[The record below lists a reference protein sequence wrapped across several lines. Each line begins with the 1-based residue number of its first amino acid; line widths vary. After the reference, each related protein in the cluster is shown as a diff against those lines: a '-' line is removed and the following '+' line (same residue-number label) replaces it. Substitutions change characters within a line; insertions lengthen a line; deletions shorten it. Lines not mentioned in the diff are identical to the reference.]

1 MSAAILDPKK
11 ADGVINQKNERE
23 PKKITF
29 RRILLEAK
37 KGEPFTLQNEQASKR
52 TTYEAR

>member
-11 ADGVINQKNERE
+11 ADDAMKQKNERE
-23 PKKITF
+23 PKKINF
-29 RRILLEAK
+29 RRILLEVK
-37 KGEPFTLQNEQASKR
+37 KGETFTLENLQALKR